1 MASQVRDI
9 SQQWVDEQVATAKT
23 DNEPGL
29 WSRRQAGRHP
39 RALYRRWKRLNAVLG
54 GETADT
60 WMAAGAWGLA
70 VAIVVCVA
78 LAWGGWN
85 KVGWETALVGGFLA
99 GAAIGGLVG
108 YNKWIRMVWDE
119 TYIESVTSEYHSVL
133 SSGSDVTD
141 AVVAF
146 LQRLPFY
153 HRPDVFEGVGG
164 QTGFKDKKA
173 IIRLKTEFGQ
183 SVTDLRDSSDYYDLP
198 GDPSELVATTAIIRF
213 ALIKLVREAGALYRQ
228 FSVPP
233 PKPSWSKQMSTVWPW
248 IITGLFVLASV
259 LVTTS

>member
-1 MASQVRDI
+1 MASQAKAVT
-9 SQQWVDEQVATAKT
+9 QQWVDEQVTAAKA

-29 WSRRQAGRHP
+29 YSRFQASKHP

-54 GETADT
+54 AETGDT
-60 WMAAGAWGLA
+60 WMAAASWGLLVA
-70 VAIVVCVA
+70 VPLWIL
-78 LAWGGWN
+78 LAWGGWDR
-85 KVGWETALVGGFLA
+85 VGWGAALGVGFVLGAGIGGFVA
-99 GAAIGGLVG
+99 F
-108 YNKWIRMVWDE
+108 NKWIRMAFEE

-133 SSGSDVTD
+133 SSDSEVTD
-141 AVVAF
+141 ATVAF

-173 IIRLKTEFGQ
+173 IVRLKTEFGQ
-183 SVTDLRDSSDYYDLP
+183 SVLDMRDAVDYYELP

-213 ALIKLVREAGALYRQ
+213 ALIKLVREAGVLYRQ

-233 PKPSWSKQMSTVWPW
+233 PKPHWSKQMTTVWPW
-248 IITGLFVLASV
+248 VITGCFVLGAV
-259 LVTTS
+259 LVTTT